1 MTDPKEE
8 LAQRI
13 AIVRQR
19 FVESLPDKAGEMAKL
34 AQRAVAPDGEPA
46 RHALRLKLHN
56 IAGSAPTIGLATL
69 GQRAS
74 ELEAEVMASPEGPFA
89 PERAARLAAALGAL
103 PGSAA

>member
-19 FVESLPDKAGEMAKL
+19 FVDSLPEKAGEMAAL
-34 AQRAVAPDGEPA
+34 AQRAVAADGEPA

-56 IAGSAPTIGLATL
+56 IAGSAPTIGLVTL
-69 GQRAS
+69 GLRAS

-89 PERAARLAAALGAL
+89 PDRAAKLSAALGAL
-103 PGSAA
+103 PNSAA

>member
-1 MTDPKEE
+1 MTDRKEE

-13 AIVRQR
+13 AVVRQR
-19 FVESLPDKAGEMAKL
+19 FVDSLPSKAQEMAAL
-34 AQRAVAPDGEPA
+34 AQRAVAADGEPA

-56 IAGSAPTIGLATL
+56 IAGSAPTIGLAML

-74 ELEAEVMASPEGPFA
+74 ELEAEVMAPPQGPLA
-89 PERAARLAAALGAL
+89 PDRAAKLSAALGAL